1 MDHKVMLILL
11 LWLALQV
18 PLCSLV
24 GGFIK
29 IGSGEAEVAKSRR
42 NDFPDDRPVPAFGP
56 RMVCAIC
63 GAVGADMRPSPD
75 SARNLTDTVKP

>member
-29 IGSGEAEVAKSRR
+29 IGSGEAKVAKSPPKYALSYVAS
-42 NDFPDDRPVPAFGP
+42 N
-56 RMVCAIC
+56 
-63 GAVGADMRPSPD
+63 S
-75 SARNLTDTVKP
+75 